1 VVAVSFMQEERRG
14 FAIWNMMLVILSFA
28 LVLFGTFAT
37 RSGIIQSVHAY
48 AQSELGGYFLA
59 GIGVTL
65 IGAFGLVYKRRSL
78 FLSSGSLTQPRHE
91 DTLFSRDG
99 MFFVTVLLLG
109 TLTASVLV
117 GTLLPTI
124 TEQFLKQRL
133 SAGPAWFDRVTG
145 PQFAALVLVMGI
157 CPFLG
162 RTIQAYQQ
170 HRSAATKDCTPS
182 NLYSRYWKWIGS
194 IGAAGALFLAF
205 TILDTTKPLA
215 LIGIAITG
223 FTGTLGI
230 VKYIEGAAP
239 HHRTRNTLLNI
250 INLLQTFWHL
260 HRIQKRKYGGYLVHL
275 GVTLMAVGVIGTRML
290 PFERELTLDQGEPT
304 VVGDYTLVFEA
315 LQREVKRDQA
325 SVGDHPAQQTIQ
337 SVSTGATV
345 SVYRRTLDISEG
357 AYLTTLAPRITQYVN
372 PHTNMPRGQSV
383 TIPALLPRVREDLYL
398 TLAGWTEDEST
409 VALKIV
415 INKLVNFLWLG
426 GLMLLAGG
434 ALALW
439 PRHLSRT
446 WDTVILLLG
455 LSALIGAGWAMWGAP
470 PGLDSDFGS
479 GNDGASSPGRQRGR
493 PSVGQTAP
501 DFTLTLLDGTR
512 FSLTD
517 ARGQVVVL
525 NFWASWCPPCK
536 DELPALQ
543 AVWEAHQP
551 NGEPSA
557 TDKRSDVLFIGIAYQ
572 EERASV
578 QRTIDEFGITYPV
591 GLDPQERVAER
602 YGITGIPET
611 FIIAPDGRLAYVH
624 IGPITADTL
633 HAQIPS
639 NHD

>member
-1 VVAVSFMQEERRG
+1 M
-14 FAIWNMMLVILSFA
+14 I
-28 LVLFGTFAT
+28 
-37 RSGIIQSVHAY
+37 
-48 AQSELGGYFLA
+48 
-59 GIGVTL
+59 
-65 IGAFGLVYKRRSL
+65 
-78 FLSSGSLTQPRHE
+78 
-91 DTLFSRDG
+91 
-99 MFFVTVLLLG
+99 
-109 TLTASVLV
+109 
-117 GTLLPTI
+117 
-124 TEQFLKQRL
+124 
-133 SAGPAWFDRVTG
+133 
-145 PQFAALVLVMGI
+145 
-157 CPFLG
+157 
-162 RTIQAYQQ
+162 
-170 HRSAATKDCTPS
+170 
-182 NLYSRYWKWIGS
+182 
-194 IGAAGALFLAF
+194 GALFIAF
-205 TILDTTKPLA
+205 TVLNITKPLA
-215 LIGIAITG
+215 LMGIAIAG

-230 VKYIEGAAP
+230 VKYIEGAALH
-239 HHRTRNTLLNI
+239 HHRIQNTRLNI
-250 INLLQTFWHL
+250 INLLRAFWHL
-260 HRIQKRKYGGYLVHL
+260 HRTQRRKYGGYLVHL

-290 PFERELTLDQGEPT
+290 PFERELALNQGEPT
-304 VVGDYTLVFEA
+304 VVGDYTLVFET
-315 LQREVKRDQA
+315 LQREVERDGA
-325 SVGDHPAQQTIQ
+325 SVGDPARQTIQ
-337 SVSTGATV
+337 SVSTRATV
-345 SVYRRTLDISEG
+345 SVYRRTLAISDG

-372 PHTNMPRGQSV
+372 PHTNLPLGQSV

-398 TLAGWTEDEST
+398 TLAGWTEDENT
-409 VALKIV
+409 VALKVV

-446 WDTVILLLG
+446 WNTIILLLG

-470 PGLDSDFGS
+470 QSLGSGFGS
-479 GNDGASSPGRQRGR
+479 GSDGDSSPDRQGGR

-512 FSLTD
+512 FSLAD

-543 AVWEAHQP
+543 AVWEAHQS

-557 TDKRSDVLFIGIAYQ
+557 ADKRSDVLFIGIAYQ

-578 QRTIDEFGITYPV
+578 QRTLEEFGITYPV
-591 GLDPQERVAER
+591 GLDPQERIAER

-633 HAQIPS
+633 HTQIPP